1 MTVEQSFL
9 ALVRAGI
16 GHPMG
21 ELPETMDW
29 ESVMALAEEHGLS
42 AIVWDAV
49 DRLVREEALSGGRAI
64 PKQLMYDGFGA
75 ALSFEQRYEQYRSA
89 IAGLAGFYASHG
101 IRMMVLKGFGLSL
114 NYPVPEHRPC
124 GDIDIWLFGDYRR
137 ADELLARERGVA
149 VDNSHHHH
157 TVFSFEG
164 FSVENHYDFLNIH
177 AHLSNRKVEAVLKE
191 MGREAK
197 VPPMEEV
204 PVEGSTIL
212 LPSPDMNALFLLRH
226 AASHFA
232 AERLTLRQVLDWS
245 LFVSRYSRS
254 INWEWLINQAR
265 NVHMDS
271 FLACINAVCCEYLG
285 LDRGLVP
292 ALEADGG
299 LVKRFMDDVLKPE
312 FSGGIPPGFFSGLL
326 FRYRRWRANA
336 WKHRMV
342 YPESLFK
349 TFWVQVWAHLLK
361 PSSLKA

>member
-16 GHPMG
+16 GHPIG
-21 ELPETMDW
+21 ELPETIDW
-29 ESVMALAEEHGLS
+29 DRVLALAEEHGLS
-42 AIVWDAV
+42 AVVWDAV
-49 DRLVREEALSGGRAI
+49 DSLVRGDALTGGRAI
-64 PKQLMYDGFGA
+64 PKQLMYDGFGS

-89 IAGLAGFYASHG
+89 IAELAGFYASHG
-101 IRMMVLKGFGLSL
+101 IKMMVLKGYGLSL

-137 ADELLARERGVA
+137 ADKLLSRERGIK

-157 TVFSFEG
+157 TVFNFEG
-164 FSVENHYDFLNIH
+164 FSVENHYDFLNVH
-177 AHLSNRKVEAVLKE
+177 SHPSNRKVEAILKDL
-191 MGREAK
+191 GREAK
-197 VPPMEEV
+197 VPPLEEV
-204 PVEGSTIL
+204 AVDGSTIL

-245 LFVSRYSRS
+245 LFVSRYSDS
-254 INWEWLINQAR
+254 INWEWLISQAR
-265 NVHMDS
+265 GVHMDS
-271 FLACINAVCCEYLG
+271 FLDCLNAVCCEHLG
-285 LDRGLVP
+285 LDRDLVP
-292 ALEADGG
+292 ASNIEIE
-299 LVKRFMDDVLKPE
+299 LVKRFMHDVFDPE
-312 FSGGIPPGFFSGLL
+312 FSGRIPSGFFSGLL

-349 TFWVQVWAHLLK
+349 TFWVQVWSHLLK
-361 PSSLKA
+361 PSSLRT